1 LCSFLLLFH
10 VLRFNTFAGS
20 IVQVEAGQR
29 VISSGPYR
37 MVRHPMYS
45 SFLLFYFL
53 TPFALGSYLAVPVF
67 LLLVPVLLYRLLQE
81 EKFLA
86 QGLHGYAEYCMKVRY
101 RLIPFIL

>member
-1 LCSFLLLFH
+1 LFH

-20 IVQVEAGQR
+20 IVQVEAGQG

-67 LLLVPVLLYRLLQE
+67 LLLVPVLVYRLLQE

-86 QGLHGYAEYCMKVRY
+86 QGLPGYAEYCAEVRY
-101 RLIPFIL
+101 RLIPFVL